1 LYFHQDVQDSAV
13 EDRVDPVAEEGHGR
27 QKRVL
32 KSLLIIFSRKNGFL
46 IEKNQE
52 KKNILLEKQ
61 FLREKGFF
69 GVKKDFFS

>member
-32 KSLLIIFSRKNGFL
+32 KRLLIIFSRKNGFL
-46 IEKNQE
+46 IVKNSGEKE
-52 KKNILLEKQ
+52 YFIGKAIFERKRIFWSK
-61 FLREKGFF
+61 KGFF
-69 GVKKDFFS
+69 

>member
-1 LYFHQDVQDSAV
+1 MKGKYFLFLFHQDVQDSAV

-32 KSLLIIFSRKNGFL
+32 KRLLIIFSRKNGFL
-46 IEKNQE
+46 IEKNSEKIQW

-61 FLREKGFF
+61 FLR
-69 GVKKDFFS
+69 